1 MCFEGM
7 KPVNQTAAASKGL
20 RGLLHPQQLQLM
32 SRQLDDPNG
41 SFANGVLRAQIF
53 PLQSAVIVREVWG
66 LSLYLQ
72 WILAGGLAFIC
83 KPGVAFFLFS
93 DNILVQFET
102 VLCMSRGGL

>member
-1 MCFEGM
+1 MSDQEEDMCFEGM

-53 PLQSAVIVREVWG
+53 PFQGAGIVKEIWG
-66 LSLYLQ
+66 LSLYLEC
-72 WILAGGLAFIC
+72 ILVRGLAFIC
-83 KPGVAFFLFS
+83 NPVVA
-93 DNILVQFET
+93 
-102 VLCMSRGGL
+102 